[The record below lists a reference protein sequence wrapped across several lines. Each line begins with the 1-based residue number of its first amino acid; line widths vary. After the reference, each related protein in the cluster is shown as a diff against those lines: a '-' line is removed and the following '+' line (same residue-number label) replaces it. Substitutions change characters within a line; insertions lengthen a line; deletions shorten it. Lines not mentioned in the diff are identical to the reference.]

1 MHDVVQDRN
10 KRNLKFMKMMQYQ
23 GFYKLN
29 VGMVNAIN
37 AAFKEDLVQYS
48 HMPYWHVVRLSL
60 RYFSGARNPDKG

>member
-29 VGMVNAIN
+29 VGMVNAIS
-37 AAFKEDLVQYS
+37 AAFKEDSVEYS
-48 HMPYWHVVRLSL
+48 HMI
-60 RYFSGARNPDKG
+60 

>member
-1 MHDVVQDRN
+1 
-10 KRNLKFMKMMQYQ
+10 MKMMQYQ